1 MPIKV
6 YGLAMSTCTQRVT
19 ITLAEKGLKYELV
32 NVDFAAGE
40 HKSPKYLEEKQPFG
54 VIPVLIDE
62 DGFKIY
68 ESRAICRYLEIK
80 YKGKGTQLIPSKDA
94 AAQGLFEQAVSME
107 ISYFDPYASP
117 IVYERVTKKMKGL
130 GEPDEARVAT
140 LKQQLSEKLD
150 VYDKILSKQPYLAGQ
165 EFTLADLFHLPY
177 GSWLVKLGEGNL
189 FESRPNVKRWWDR
202 ITSRPSWK
210 AVQESK

>member
-19 ITLAEKGLKYELV
+19 TTLAEKGLKYELV

-80 YKGKGTQLIPSKDA
+80 YKGKGTELIPSKDA
-94 AAQGLFEQAVSME
+94 AAQGLFEQAASIE
-107 ISYFDPYASP
+107 TGYFDPYASP
-117 IVYERVTKKMKGL
+117 IVYERVFKKMKGL
-130 GEPDEARVAT
+130 GESDEARVAT

-189 FESRPNVKRWWDR
+189 FESRPNVKSWWDR